1 MNEGNGEVTQL
12 TKQQYVTI
20 KGTKEGLVLRLDDKC
35 AFTTLLAELQEK
47 VSEDGLEG
55 LADVQVH
62 TGNRYCSDEEL
73 REIMNTIHHSPN
85 LRVSKI
91 QSDVISIEECN
102 QRILEQQSETYIG
115 IVRSGQVVKAEG
127 DLVVIGDV
135 NPNGRVV
142 AAGSIYV
149 LGRLKG
155 IAHAGVNG
163 NKESV
168 IAASWLE
175 ATHLMIADKIQTM
188 TDELTILSEQPE
200 MECAYL
206 HANGFIAIDRLQELR
221 ILRPGLSTFKGGS

>member
-1 MNEGNGEVTQL
+1 M

-20 KGTKEGLVLRLDDKC
+20 KGTKAGLVLRLDDKC
-35 AFTTLLAELQEK
+35 AYSDMIAELRLK
-47 VSEDGLEG
+47 VQEDGLEG
-55 LADVQVH
+55 LVEVQVH
-62 TGNRYCSDEEL
+62 TGNRYCNEEEL
-73 REIMNTIHHSPN
+73 KEIMHIIHESPN
-85 LRVSKI
+85 LRISKI
-91 QSDVISIEECN
+91 QSDVITMEECS
-102 QRILEQQSETYIG
+102 RKLLENQSETFIG
-115 IVRSGQVVKAEG
+115 IIRSGQVVQADG

-163 NKESV
+163 NREAV

-175 ATHLMIADKIQTM
+175 ATHLMIADEIETM

-206 HANGFIAIDRLQELR
+206 HPNGFIAINRLQELR
-221 ILRPGLSTFKGGS
+221 ILRPGLSSFKGGS

>member
-1 MNEGNGEVTQL
+1 MTQM

-20 KGTKEGLVLRLDDKC
+20 KGTKDGLVLRLDDKC
-35 AFTTLLAELQEK
+35 AYSDMIAELRRK
-47 VSEDGLEG
+47 VEEDGLEG
-55 LADVQVH
+55 LAEVQVH
-62 TGNRYCSDEEL
+62 TGNRYCNEEEL
-73 REIMNTIHHSPN
+73 KEIMNTIHDSPN

-91 QSDVISIEECN
+91 QSDVITMEECN
-102 QRILEQQSETYIG
+102 RKVLENQSETYVG

-155 IAHAGVNG
+155 IAHAGANG
-163 NKESV
+163 NAKAV

-175 ATHLMIADKIQTM
+175 ATHLMIADKMETM

-206 HANGFIAIDRLQELR
+206 HPNGFIAIDRLQELR
-221 ILRPGLSTFKGGS
+221 ILRPGLSSFKGGS

>member
-1 MNEGNGEVTQL
+1 M

-20 KGTKEGLVLRLDDKC
+20 KGTKDGLVLRLDDKC
-35 AFTTLLAELQEK
+35 AYSDLLAELRKK
-47 VSEDGLEG
+47 VAEDGLEG
-55 LADVQVH
+55 LSEVQVD
-62 TGNRYCSDEEL
+62 TGNRYCDEDEL
-73 REIMNTIHHSPN
+73 KEIMNTIHDSPN

-91 QSDVISIEECN
+91 QSDVITMEECN
-102 QRILEQQSETYIG
+102 TRILEKQSETFIG

-135 NPNGRVV
+135 NPSGHVI
-142 AAGSIYV
+142 AGGSIYV

-155 IAHAGVNG
+155 MAHAGANG
-163 NKESV
+163 NGDAV

-175 ATHLMIADKIQTM
+175 ATHLMIADKIQLM
-188 TDELTILSEQPE
+188 SDELTILSEQPE

-221 ILRPGLSTFKGGS
+221 ILRPQLSSFKGGN

>member
-1 MNEGNGEVTQL
+1 MTQL

-20 KGTKEGLVLRLDDKC
+20 KGTKEGLILRLDDKC
-35 AFTTLLAELQEK
+35 AYSELVAELRSK
-47 VSEDGLEG
+47 VSEDGLDGVAE
-55 LADVQVH
+55 VQVH
-62 TGNRYCSDEEL
+62 TGNRYCTEDEL
-73 REIMNTIHHSPN
+73 KEIMTVIQSSPN

-91 QSDVISIEECN
+91 QSDVISMEECN
-102 QRILEQQSETYIG
+102 RRVLEKQSETYVG
-115 IVRSGQVVKAEG
+115 IVRSGQVVKADG

-135 NPNGRVV
+135 NPNGRVE
-142 AAGSIYV
+142 AGGSIFV

-155 IAHAGVNG
+155 IAHAGAKG
-163 NKESV
+163 NKQAV

-175 ATHLMIADKIQTM
+175 ATHLMIADKIETM